1 MTYKVGIKIINK
13 KNNKEVEMEKL
24 KTYAKLLKQKN
35 ELEAELKSVKG
46 KMSDIEDDILD
57 YFAENGVDQ
66 IRVDGVTLYPRS
78 QLWASAKTETEMK
91 ILAEH
96 GHQDLVEEKVNTHRL
111 SALIREMLQE
121 TENKTLEELPEWT
134 EILSISERF
143 KVGYRSS

>member
-1 MTYKVGIKIINK
+1 
-13 KNNKEVEMEKL
+13 MEKL

>member
-1 MTYKVGIKIINK
+1 
-13 KNNKEVEMEKL
+13 MEKL
-24 KTYAKLLKQKN
+24 KTYAKMLKKKN